1 MEMRRVGTRL
11 LACIG
16 LHAVLC
22 LPASALDE
30 GFWIVAGS
38 FRNPDYANFQTEAV
52 ARAHAA
58 FLAWRETWPGS
69 VIGTRLDGS
78 TGYRETAVQKPA
90 LILMGNEQAGLTDEL
105 AAACDVNVKIPMRG
119 RADSLNLAI
128 ATGIMVYAV
137 TD

>member
-1 MEMRRVGTRL
+1 MTTAMEMRRVGTRL

-52 ARAHAA
+52 ARATAA
-58 FLAWRETWPGS
+58 VRRCGLQPFNDFSGKFGFAE
-69 VIGTRLDGS
+69 
-78 TGYRETAVQKPA
+78 GY
-90 LILMGNEQAGLTDEL
+90 
-105 AAACDVNVKIPMRG
+105 DVVVVGPYRG
-119 RADSLNLAI
+119 RPQAERVLARLRPCVPD
-128 ATGIMVYAV
+128 AYLKPGRYLGE
-137 TD
+137 